1 MMLTK
6 VLNSY
11 KHVLLWNDFF
21 TVYSFQARGKKKP
34 IGWFPANHVKL
45 LQQKKTDSLP
55 RPAARKKAPAPA
67 APATVSPAVDPVEPA
82 HPKVSTVSEPEL
94 APEDIY
100 SVPTR
105 KKRMSTLPTSFYI
118 LFHSQS
124 LRSSER

>member
-1 MMLTK
+1 M
-6 VLNSY
+6 
-11 KHVLLWNDFF
+11 
-21 TVYSFQARGKKKP
+21 
-34 IGWFPANHVKL
+34 KL

-94 APEDIY
+94 TPEDIY

-105 KKRMSTLPTSFYI
+105 KKRMSDLPINLHFTLLSKFKV
-118 LFHSQS
+118 
-124 LRSSER
+124 